1 MKDNREDERSK
12 GRVKHGKP
20 ETKVRGREGGKG
32 NRHLRQ
38 KKKKKK
44 TVRII

>member
-1 MKDNREDERSK
+1 MKDNRKDERSK

-20 ETKVRGREGGKG
+20 ETKVRRGGGGKG

-38 KKKKKK
+38 KKGQ
-44 TVRII
+44 